1 MRSELDMVI
10 AGGCVLV
17 DDQLV
22 DATVRVA
29 DGAIAEI
36 GTDSAGGM
44 CLDAAGLLVLP
55 GIVDVHGDAF
65 ERQLMP
71 RPGVEF
77 AIDVALIDSDRQ
89 AIANGITTVFHG
101 VTWSWE
107 PGLRGADNARG
118 ILKAIEQLKPRLAAD
133 TRFHLR
139 HEVHNLAAEAE
150 IVDWLTTRRIHALAF
165 NDHLPRADARPEKLE
180 QMVRRSGLSSEEFMA
195 LLERL
200 RARTG
205 DVPHSIARIAAAAA
219 MHGVPLL
226 SHDDASVEQR
236 RRYRALGCRIAEF
249 PMTPDTARDAA
260 SAGDDIV
267 LGAPNVVRGKSHL
280 GWLDA
285 TKMIS
290 DGLCTVLASD
300 YYYPAPLLAA
310 FRLADAGVAP
320 IEHAWRLISEGP
332 ARAVGLADRGR
343 IETGLRADVVLV
355 DPTTPPNVV
364 GVVAAGRLVYM
375 TAPQRI
381 SHGHRARPR
390 ATADL
395 VQ

>member
-1 MRSELDMVI
+1 MRDERDIFIV
-10 AGGCVLV
+10 GGRVLV
-17 DDQLV
+17 DEELV
-22 DATVRVA
+22 DTTVRLA
-29 DGAIAEI
+29 DGAISDV
-36 GTDSAGGM
+36 GGDSPANT
-44 CLDAAGLLVLP
+44 CLDATGLLVLP

-107 PGLRGADNARG
+107 PGLRSADNARG
-118 ILKAIEQLKPRLAAD
+118 ILEAIERLKPRLAAN
-133 TRFHLR
+133 TCFHLR
-139 HEVHNLAAEAE
+139 HEIHNLAAEAE
-150 IVDWLTTRRIHALAF
+150 IVGWLAARRIHAIAF
-165 NDHLPRADARPEKLE
+165 NDHLPRSDARPDKLE
-180 QMVRRSGLSSEEFMA
+180 QMVRRSGLSNEAFMA
-195 LLERL
+195 LIERL
-200 RARTG
+200 RAGET
-205 DVPHSIARIAAAAA
+205 DVPNSIARLAAAART
-219 MHGVPLL
+219 HGVSLL
-226 SHDDASVEQR
+226 SHDDSSVEQR
-236 RRYRALGCRIAEF
+236 QRYRALGCRIAEF

-260 SAGDDIV
+260 FAGDDIV

-285 TKMIS
+285 TKMIA
-290 DGLCTVLASD
+290 DGFCTVLASD

-320 IEHAWRLISEGP
+320 IEHAWRLISEAP
-332 ARAVGLADRGR
+332 ARAFGLGDRGR
-343 IETGLRADVVLV
+343 IEPGLSADLVLV
-355 DPTTPPNVV
+355 DPARPPNIV
-364 GVVAAGRLVYM
+364 GVVVAGRFVY
-375 TAPQRI
+375 TTQPQRI

-390 ATADL
+390 ASADL